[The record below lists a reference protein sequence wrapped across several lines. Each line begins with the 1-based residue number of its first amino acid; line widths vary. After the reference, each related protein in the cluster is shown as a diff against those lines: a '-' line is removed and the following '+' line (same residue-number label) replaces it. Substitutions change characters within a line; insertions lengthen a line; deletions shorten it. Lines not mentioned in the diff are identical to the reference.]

1 MRGSC
6 VRANQLEKERTINWD
21 HQLRE
26 EGLLLSVGPRVWL
39 PVLSNGMK
47 AIAHLSNLIQFFFFF
62 CLRCPPQLP
71 SRGECTDDDDW
82 LIFCQP
88 PINNK
93 FLLFAF
99 AVQPPFLL
107 SSPIRKDRKRVEPD
121 HWRVWPVSFSKSPPF
136 HPSQRNWCGYGF
148 PWPANSLES
157 LPSSLRN
164 NRTRWLKGSA
174 ATWKENNRGGR
185 SRDPLEKMLSILAS
199 RVDDRALGGFKYIGW
214 RSSPF
219 KERNNK
225 RPSGRGLSSLWG
237 SFK

>member
-1 MRGSC
+1 MVFFFFFLFLFSSFCYLAAGHHHRRPLVKWMRGSC

-47 AIAHLSNLIQFFFFF
+47 AIAHLSNLIQFFFF
-62 CLRCPPQLP
+62 CLRYPPQLP

-185 SRDPLEKMLSILAS
+185 SRDPLGKKNV
-199 RVDDRALGGFKYIGW
+199 VDFGIARW
-214 RSSPF
+214 RP
-219 KERNNK
+219 
-225 RPSGRGLSSLWG
+225 RPWRI
-237 SFK
+237 